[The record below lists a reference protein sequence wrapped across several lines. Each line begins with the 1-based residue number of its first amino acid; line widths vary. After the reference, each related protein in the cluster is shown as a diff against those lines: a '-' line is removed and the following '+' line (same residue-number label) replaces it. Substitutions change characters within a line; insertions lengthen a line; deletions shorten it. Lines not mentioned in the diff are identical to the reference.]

1 MYKTY
6 HGRHFAKGTHKIR
19 KRMLTNKKAMQADET
34 VLPIYRFYVNG
45 RWVDRDEVMLI
56 SGVDDVTAKSL
67 KSRT

>member
-1 MYKTY
+1 MQAG
-6 HGRHFAKGTHKIR
+6 GRGPAPRTGGR
-19 KRMLTNKKAMQADET
+19 APGSADET